1 MIKAVV
7 FDMDGVVV
15 DSEPLYQQ
23 AQVGL
28 FAEFGVTI
36 PEDDWKL
43 FRGMTEEAYYEFVG
57 RRYNLIRQLPEL
69 RRRGREYVQQLF
81 EAELEFMTGF
91 THLQRLLKGQYRLGL
106 VTSTASDLY
115 QVVNDK
121 LQLGPFFEE
130 VLCGDMTTK
139 SKPHPEPYLEIMRRM
154 EITPNETVVVEDSIH
169 GLQAARDSGAWTIAL
184 TGSVPQEDMP
194 PVHAI
199 IDSLAELSPGY
210 IENLATMVRDQ

>member
-23 AQVGL
+23 VQERL
-28 FAEFGVTI
+28 FAELGVTI
-36 PEDDWKL
+36 PDDDWKL
-43 FRGMTEEAYYEFVG
+43 FRGMTEDTYYEFVG
-57 RRYNLIRQLPEL
+57 RRYNLSRQLREL

-81 EAELEFMTGF
+81 KAELEFMTGF
-91 THLQRLLKGQYRLGL
+91 TRLHRHIKGHYRLGL

-121 LQLGPFFEE
+121 LHLGPFFEE
-130 VLCGDMTTK
+130 VLCGDMTVN
-139 SKPHPEPYLEIMRRM
+139 SKPHPAPYLEIMRRL
-154 EITPNETVVVEDSIH
+154 EIAPNETVVVEDSIH
-169 GLQAARDSGAWTIAL
+169 GLQAALDSGAWTIAL

-199 IDSLAELSPGY
+199 IDSLEELSPGY
-210 IENLATMVRDQ
+210 IDNLATMVAG

>member
-15 DSEPLYQQ
+15 DSEPLYQR
-23 AQVGL
+23 AQVRL

-43 FRGMTEEAYYEFVG
+43 FRGMTEDAYYEFVG
-57 RRYNLIRQLPEL
+57 QRYNLNRQLRQL
-69 RRRGREYVQQLF
+69 RRRGREYVQQVF
-81 EAELEFMTGF
+81 EAELEFMAGF
-91 THLQRLLKGQYRLGL
+91 TRLHRLLKGRYRLGL
-106 VTSTASDLY
+106 VTSTPSDLY

-121 LQLGPFFEE
+121 LHLGPFFEE
-130 VLCGDMTTK
+130 VLCGDMTAK
-139 SKPHPEPYLEIMRRM
+139 SKPHPEPYLEIMRRL
-154 EITPNETVVVEDSIH
+154 EVTPNETVVVEDSIH
-169 GLQAARDSGAWTIAL
+169 GLQAARDSGVWTIAL

-199 IDSLAELSPGY
+199 IDSLQELSPGF
-210 IENLATMVRDQ
+210 IDNLVTMVEGE

>member
-23 AQVGL
+23 AQVRL
-28 FAEFGVTI
+28 LAEVGVSI
-36 PEDDWKL
+36 PEEDWKL
-43 FRGMTEEAYYEFVG
+43 FRGMTEDAYYEFVG
-57 RRYNLIRQLPEL
+57 RRYNLNRQLKEL
-69 RRRGREYVQQLF
+69 RRRGREYVRQLF
-81 EAELEFMTGF
+81 EADLEFMAGF
-91 THLQRLLKGQYRLGL
+91 TRLYRLIKGHYRLGL

-121 LQLGPFFEE
+121 LHLGPFFEE
-130 VLCGDMTTK
+130 VLCGEMTVNN
-139 SKPHPEPYLEIMRRM
+139 KPHPEPYLEIMRRM
-154 EITPNETVVVEDSIH
+154 EIAPDETVVVEDSIH
-169 GLQAARDSGAWTIAL
+169 GLNSARDSGAWTIAL

-199 IDSLAELSPGY
+199 IDSLEELSPGY
-210 IENLATMVRDQ
+210 IDNLATMVEG

>member
-23 AQVGL
+23 AQVRL
-28 FAEFGVTI
+28 FAEIGVTI
-36 PEDDWKL
+36 PDEDWKL
-43 FRGMTEEAYYEFVG
+43 FRGMTENNYYEFVG
-57 RRYNLIRQLPEL
+57 RRYNLGGQLGQL
-69 RRRGREYVQQLF
+69 RRRGRQYVQELF
-81 EAELEFMTGF
+81 EEQLQFMAGF
-91 THLQRLLKGQYRLGL
+91 TNLQRLLQGRYRLGL

-130 VLCGDMTTK
+130 VVCGEMTTN
-139 SKPHPEPYLEIMRRM
+139 SKPHPEPYLEIMRRLD
-154 EITPNETVVVEDSIH
+154 IAPHETVVVEDSIH
-169 GLQAARDSGAWTIAL
+169 GLNAARDSGAWTIAL

-199 IDSLAELSPGY
+199 IDSLEELSPGY
-210 IENLATMVRDQ
+210 IDNLASMAAG

>member
-15 DSEPLYQQ
+15 DSEPLYQR
-23 AQVGL
+23 AQVRL

-43 FRGMTEEAYYEFVG
+43 FRGMTEEAYYKFIG
-57 RRYNLIRQLPEL
+57 RRYDLNRQLGPL
-69 RRRGREYVQQLF
+69 RRRGREYVRQLF
-81 EAELEFMTGF
+81 DTDLELMAGF
-91 THLQRLLKGQYRLGL
+91 TRLHRLIKGHYRLGL

-121 LQLGPFFEE
+121 LHLGPFFEE
-130 VLCGDMTTK
+130 VLCGDMTVN
-139 SKPHPEPYLEIMRRM
+139 SKPHPAPYLEIMRRL
-154 EITPNETVVVEDSIH
+154 EVAPNETVVVEDSIH
-169 GLQAARDSGAWTIAL
+169 GLKAARDSGAWTIAL

-199 IDSLAELSPGY
+199 IDSLEELSPGY
-210 IENLATMVRDQ
+210 IDNLATMVED

>member
-23 AQVGL
+23 AQVRL
-28 FAEFGVTI
+28 FAEIGVTI
-36 PEDDWKL
+36 PEEDWKL
-43 FRGMTEEAYYEFVG
+43 FRGMTENNYYEFVG
-57 RRYNLIRQLPEL
+57 RRYNLSGQLGQL
-69 RRRGREYVQQLF
+69 RRRGRQYVQELF
-81 EAELEFMTGF
+81 EAQLQFMAGF
-91 THLQRLLKGQYRLGL
+91 TSLQRLLQGRYRLGL

-130 VLCGDMTTK
+130 VVCGEMTIN
-139 SKPHPEPYLEIMRRM
+139 SKPHPEPYLEIMRRL
-154 EITPNETVVVEDSIH
+154 EIAPNETVVVEDSIH
-169 GLQAARDSGAWTIAL
+169 GLNAARDSGAWTIAL

-199 IDSLAELSPGY
+199 IHSLEELSPGY
-210 IENLATMVRDQ
+210 IDNLASMVAS

>member
-23 AQVGL
+23 AQVRL
-28 FAEFGVTI
+28 FAEIGVTI
-36 PEDDWKL
+36 PEEDWKL
-43 FRGMTEEAYYEFVG
+43 FRGMTENNYYEFVG
-57 RRYNLIRQLPEL
+57 RRYNLSGQLGQL
-69 RRRGREYVQQLF
+69 RRRGRQYVQELF
-81 EAELEFMTGF
+81 EAQLQFMAGF
-91 THLQRLLKGQYRLGL
+91 TSLQRLLKGHYRLGL

-130 VLCGDMTTK
+130 VVCGEMTIN
-139 SKPHPEPYLEIMRRM
+139 SKPHPEPYLEIMRRL
-154 EITPNETVVVEDSIH
+154 EIAPNETVVVEDSIH
-169 GLQAARDSGAWTIAL
+169 GLNAARDSGAWTIAL

-199 IDSLAELSPGY
+199 IDSLEELSPGY
-210 IENLATMVRDQ
+210 IDNLASMAAG

>member
-23 AQVGL
+23 AQVRL
-28 FAEFGVTI
+28 FAEIGVTI
-36 PEDDWKL
+36 PEEDWKL
-43 FRGMTEEAYYEFVG
+43 FRGMTENNYYEFVG
-57 RRYNLIRQLPEL
+57 RRYNLSGQLGQL
-69 RRRGREYVQQLF
+69 RRRGRQYVQELF
-81 EAELEFMTGF
+81 EAQLQFMAGF
-91 THLQRLLKGQYRLGL
+91 TSLQRLLKGHYRLGL

-130 VLCGDMTTK
+130 VVCGEMTIN
-139 SKPHPEPYLEIMRRM
+139 SKPHPEPYLEIMRRL
-154 EITPNETVVVEDSIH
+154 EIAPHETVVVEDSIH
-169 GLQAARDSGAWTIAL
+169 GLNAARDSGAWTIAL

-199 IDSLAELSPGY
+199 IDSLEELSPGY
-210 IENLATMVRDQ
+210 IDNLASMAPG

>member
-23 AQVGL
+23 AQVRL
-28 FAEFGVTI
+28 FAEIGVTI
-36 PEDDWKL
+36 PEEDWKL
-43 FRGMTEEAYYEFVG
+43 FRGMTENNYYEFVG
-57 RRYNLIRQLPEL
+57 RRYNLSGQLGQL
-69 RRRGREYVQQLF
+69 RRRGRQYVQELF
-81 EAELEFMTGF
+81 EAQLQFMAGF
-91 THLQRLLKGQYRLGL
+91 ISLQRLLQGHYRLGL

-130 VLCGDMTTK
+130 VVCGEMTIN
-139 SKPHPEPYLEIMRRM
+139 SKPHPEPYLEIMRRL
-154 EITPNETVVVEDSIH
+154 EIAPNETVVVEDSIH
-169 GLQAARDSGAWTIAL
+169 GLNAARDSGAWTIAL

-199 IDSLAELSPGY
+199 IDSLEELSPGY
-210 IENLATMVRDQ
+210 IDNLASMAAG

>member
-15 DSEPLYQQ
+15 DSEPLYQR
-23 AQVGL
+23 AQVRL

-43 FRGMTEEAYYEFVG
+43 FRGMTEEAYYEFIG
-57 RRYNLIRQLPEL
+57 RRYDLNRQLGPL
-69 RRRGREYVQQLF
+69 RRRGREYVRQLF
-81 EAELEFMTGF
+81 DADLKLMAGF
-91 THLQRLLKGQYRLGL
+91 TRLHRLIKGHYRLGL

-121 LQLGPFFEE
+121 LHLGPFFEE
-130 VLCGDMTTK
+130 VVCGDMTVN
-139 SKPHPEPYLEIMRRM
+139 SKPHPAPYLEIMRRL
-154 EITPNETVVVEDSIH
+154 EVAPNETVVVEDSIH
-169 GLQAARDSGAWTIAL
+169 GLKAARDSGAWTIAL

-199 IDSLAELSPGY
+199 IDSLEELSPGY
-210 IENLATMVRDQ
+210 IDNLAPMAEG

>member
-23 AQVGL
+23 AQVRL
-28 FAEFGVTI
+28 FAEIGVTI
-36 PEDDWKL
+36 PEEDWKL
-43 FRGMTEEAYYEFVG
+43 FRGMTENNYYEFVG
-57 RRYNLIRQLPEL
+57 RRYNLSGQLGQL
-69 RRRGREYVQQLF
+69 RRRGRQYVQELF
-81 EAELEFMTGF
+81 EAQLQFMAGF
-91 THLQRLLKGQYRLGL
+91 TSLQRLLQGRYRLGL
-106 VTSTASDLY
+106 VTSTVSDLY

-130 VLCGDMTTK
+130 VVCGEMTIN
-139 SKPHPEPYLEIMRRM
+139 SKPHPEPYLEIMRRL
-154 EITPNETVVVEDSIH
+154 EIAPHETVVVEDSIH
-169 GLQAARDSGAWTIAL
+169 GLNAARDSGAWTIAL

-199 IDSLAELSPGY
+199 IDSLEELSPGY
-210 IENLATMVRDQ
+210 IDNLASMAAG